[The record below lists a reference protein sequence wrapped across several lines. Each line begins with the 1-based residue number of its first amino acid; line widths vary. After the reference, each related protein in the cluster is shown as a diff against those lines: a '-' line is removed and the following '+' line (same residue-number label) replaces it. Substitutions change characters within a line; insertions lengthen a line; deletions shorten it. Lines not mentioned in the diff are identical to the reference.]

1 MKIPGS
7 DAVENKKP
15 RANEQAGVRRSSAEG
30 LTDHLRSQDATG
42 QSKADSIKV
51 SSLGAFLQSELNPAK
66 MAEERA
72 QRVAALKEQVRNGTY
87 TPASEDVARAVSEE
101 LYLEIALAG
110 DQKE

>member
-7 DAVENKKP
+7 DAVDNNKP
-15 RANEQAGVRRSSAEG
+15 RASEQTAARRSTSEG
-30 LTDHLRSQDATG
+30 VTDQSRSQGSPA

-51 SSLGAFLQSELNPAK
+51 SSLGAFLQSELNPSK
-66 MAEERA
+66 MVDERA
-72 QRVAALKEQVRNGTY
+72 KKIEALKEQIRNGTY
-87 TPASEDVARAVSEE
+87 APPSEDIARSLSEE

>member
-7 DAVENKKP
+7 DAVDNKKP
-15 RANEQAGVRRSSAEG
+15 QAHEQSSVRRSPAEG
-30 LTDHLRSQDATG
+30 LADHLRSQDASA

-51 SSLGAFLQSELNPAK
+51 SSLGSFLQSELNPAK

-72 QRVAALKEQVRNGTY
+72 QKIAALKEQVRNSTY
-87 TPASEDVARAVSEE
+87 APATEDVARSVSQE

>member
-7 DAVENKKP
+7 DAVDNNKP
-15 RANEQAGVRRSSAEG
+15 RANEQSSVRRSPAEG
-30 LTDHLRSQDATG
+30 LAEHLRSQDATA

-51 SSLGAFLQSELNPAK
+51 SSLGSFLQSELNPAK

-72 QRVAALKEQVRNGTY
+72 QKIAALKEQVRNGTY
-87 TPASEDVARAVSEE
+87 APATEDVARSVSEE